1 MYEVWDEDR
10 IVYISVSYSK
20 AFDFWNKLAGEY
32 FKVNPNVMLPTI
44 KYFAMQ
50 QQKYLKQVLTL
61 SNQLLCY
68 VYQQTAIPPQ
78 IGGSNGSQVCNLRSQ
93 V

>member
-50 QQKYLKQVLTL
+50 
-61 SNQLLCY
+61 
-68 VYQQTAIPPQ
+68 
-78 IGGSNGSQVCNLRSQ
+78 
-93 V
+93 